1 MKPVYVIINIIAFI
15 IAISIMATVPI
26 VYAPFF
32 ILVALYTA
40 YNLTLFFYS
49 FRYKHIVTPKQK
61 LTRNPSVAILYMT
74 CNDFNKQSIDSIK
87 NLSYK
92 NKSIY
97 IADDSTKPEY
107 REAIDKIKG
116 VTVIR
121 RDNREGFKAGGINN
135 ALKHITAEYIS
146 ICDSDE
152 LVPTDY
158 IERSLEYFTDNSVAF
173 VQASHYAYNKHN
185 NWTKAMGNGIDL
197 HWTTYQKYRNNGIV
211 VNFLGHGAVL
221 RTAVI
226 REVGGMPLLVS
237 EDIALTVEIYN
248 AGYRGVFAD
257 DVQVGEATPETYSQF
272 KRRHKKWSMGAMEF
286 LKKYIIK
293 IITSKNLS
301 VSQKEDL
308 VLSTLSLPL
317 SALLVLFIIGTFFIP
332 IKATAPLII
341 LSALTILSPQLIFF
355 KLKGIK
361 NMLKSIAINAI
372 AFMSLLPTSLI
383 YTVKGLI
390 SPTFLITNQKANRSH
405 TDYIPDMLVGAAL
418 ILVGGLISPLAIVAL
433 CSPIWYKIWN

>member
-1 MKPVYVIINIIAFI
+1 MKPIYIAINIIAFI
-15 IAISIMATVPI
+15 IATSIILTVPI
-26 VYAPFF
+26 IYAPFF
-32 ILVALYTA
+32 ILVSLYTA

-49 FRYKHIVTPKQK
+49 FKYKYIITPKQK
-61 LTRNPSVAILYMT
+61 LIESPSVAILYMT

-87 NLSYK
+87 NLSYQ

-97 IADDSTKPEY
+97 IVDDSSKPEY
-107 REAIDKIKG
+107 KEAIDNIDG
-116 VTVIR
+116 VTIIR
-121 RDNREGFKAGGINN
+121 RDNREGFKAGSINN
-135 ALKHITAEYIS
+135 ALKQITADYIS

-152 LVPTDY
+152 LVPIDY
-158 IERSLEYFTDNSVAF
+158 IERSLEYFTDNSIAF

-185 NWTKAMGNGIDL
+185 NWTIAMGNGIDL

-211 VNFLGHGAVL
+211 VNFLGHGAIL
-221 RTAVI
+221 KTSVI

-237 EDIALTVEIYN
+237 EDIALTVEIYK
-248 AGYRGVFAD
+248 AGYKGVFAD
-257 DVQVGEATPETYSQF
+257 SVQVGEATPETYSQF

-286 LKKYIIK
+286 LKKYLIK

-317 SALLVLFIIGTFFIP
+317 SALFILFIIGTFFIP
-332 IKATAPLII
+332 IKATIPLIA
-341 LSALTILSPQLIFF
+341 LSALAILSPQLVFF

-361 NMLKSIAINAI
+361 NILKSIIINAI

-383 YTVKGLI
+383 YTIKGSI

-405 TDYIPDMLVGAAL
+405 IDYIPDMTVGAGL
-418 ILVGGLISPLAIVAL
+418 ILIGGLISPLAIVAL

>member
-1 MKPVYVIINIIAFI
+1 
-15 IAISIMATVPI
+15 
-26 VYAPFF
+26 
-32 ILVALYTA
+32 
-40 YNLTLFFYS
+40 
-49 FRYKHIVTPKQK
+49 
-61 LTRNPSVAILYMT
+61 
-74 CNDFNKQSIDSIK
+74 
-87 NLSYK
+87 
-92 NKSIY
+92 
-97 IADDSTKPEY
+97 
-107 REAIDKIKG
+107 
-116 VTVIR
+116 
-121 RDNREGFKAGGINN
+121 
-135 ALKHITAEYIS
+135 
-146 ICDSDE
+146 
-152 LVPTDY
+152 
-158 IERSLEYFTDNSVAF
+158 
-173 VQASHYAYNKHN
+173 
-185 NWTKAMGNGIDL
+185 
-197 HWTTYQKYRNNGIV
+197 
-211 VNFLGHGAVL
+211 
-221 RTAVI
+221 
-226 REVGGMPLLVS
+226 
-237 EDIALTVEIYN
+237 
-248 AGYRGVFAD
+248 
-257 DVQVGEATPETYSQF
+257 
-272 KRRHKKWSMGAMEF
+272 MGAMEF
-286 LKKYIIK
+286 LKKYLIK